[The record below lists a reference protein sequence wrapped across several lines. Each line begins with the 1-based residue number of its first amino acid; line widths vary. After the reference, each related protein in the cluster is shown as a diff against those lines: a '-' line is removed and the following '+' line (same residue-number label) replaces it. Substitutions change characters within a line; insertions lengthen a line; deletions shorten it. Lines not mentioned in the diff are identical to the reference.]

1 MTAPADEPTI
11 ELDGHS
17 LSLSTVRRV
26 ATQPGRRRVVLAA
39 DASARMVASQESKDR
54 IVESGIPIYGVTTG
68 FGDSSGRQISADK
81 AGSLQRNLLRF
92 LRVGT
97 GAIAPDEVIRATMLI
112 RANGAARGHSGIRP
126 APVRLLLALLDQD
139 LLPAIPERGSVG
151 ASGDLAPLSYLAAA
165 LTGEGTVRSQGRSRA
180 AADALRAGGL
190 VPVELG
196 SKEGLAL
203 VNGTSFM
210 AAYVALALAEAKE
223 LAWAAELC
231 TALSTEI
238 RRGSRDQFAAFPHEH
253 KPHPGQVASAAN
265 VHRMLADS
273 RAVVVDADLV
283 GPGSSRELHYQ
294 ELERRI
300 QDPYSIR
307 CAPHVIGVLRD
318 TIAWA
323 EDWVTTEINSSNDNP
338 LFEADTDSVY
348 YSGNFYGG
356 HIAQAAQALS
366 AAVASTADLLDRQL
380 AILVDD
386 KFSFGLTPNLVLPTA
401 ADDAEAGLHHGF
413 KGAQIAASALTAE
426 ALHLTMPVSSFS
438 RSTEAHNQDKVSMG
452 TIAARHA
459 STVVGLAGQV
469 TAIHLLALCQ
479 GADLVGVEQLCGTT
493 RTAHA
498 QVRKR
503 SPLLSTDR
511 PLDEEIESVAALLRA
526 GDLRRAVEQQV
537 RSAVDRHAAPRGSA
551 ELVSRS

>member
-1 MTAPADEPTI
+1 MIASANEPTI

-17 LSLSTVRRV
+17 LSLSAVRRV
-26 ATQPGRRRVVLAA
+26 ATQPGERRVVLAA
-39 DASARMVASQESKDR
+39 DATARMVASQESKDR
-54 IVESGIPIYGVTTG
+54 IVGSGIPIYGVTTG
-68 FGDSSGRQISADK
+68 FGDSSDRQISADK
-81 AGSLQRNLLRF
+81 AVALQRNLLRF

-97 GAIAPDEVIRATMLI
+97 GAVAPDEVVRATMLI
-112 RANGAARGHSGIRP
+112 RANSAARGHSGIRP
-126 APVRLLLALLDQD
+126 GPIHLLLALLERD

-165 LTGEGTVRSQGRSRA
+165 LTGEGTVRCQGRSLDA
-180 AADALRAGGL
+180 AEAMHAGGL

-210 AAYVALALAEAKE
+210 AAYLALALAEATE

-238 RRGSRDQFAAFPHEH
+238 RRGSLDQFAAFSHEH
-253 KPHPGQVASAAN
+253 KPHPGQVISAAN
-265 VHRMLADS
+265 VHRMLAGS
-273 RAVVVDADLV
+273 RAVVADADLV
-283 GPGSSRELHYQ
+283 GPGSSEERRYQ

-338 LFEADTDSVY
+338 LFEAGTDAVY
-348 YSGNFYGG
+348 YGGNFYGG

-386 KFSFGLTPNLVLPTA
+386 KFSIGLTPNLVMPTEA
-401 ADDAEAGLHHGF
+401 GDADAGLHHGF

-459 STVVGLAGQV
+459 RTVVRLAGQV
-469 TAIHLLALCQ
+469 TAIHLMALCQ
-479 GADLVGVEQLCGTT
+479 GADLVGVEQLGATT
-493 RTAHA
+493 RAAHTY
-498 QVRKR
+498 VRKF
-503 SPLLSTDR
+503 SPSVSADR
-511 PLDEEIESVAALLRA
+511 PLDGEIESVAALLGA
-526 GDLRRAVEQQV
+526 GDLRRAVERQ
-537 RSAVDRHAAPRGSA
+537 A
-551 ELVSRS
+551 

>member
-1 MTAPADEPTI
+1 MIAPANQPMI

-17 LSLSTVRRV
+17 LSLSAVRRV

-81 AGSLQRNLLRF
+81 AADLQRNLLRF

-112 RANGAARGHSGIRP
+112 RANSAARGHSGIRP
-126 APVRLLLALLDQD
+126 APVRLILALLEQD

-165 LTGEGTVRSQGRSRA
+165 LTGEGTLHYQGRPLDA
-180 AADALRAGGL
+180 AEAMHAGGL

-210 AAYVALALAEAKE
+210 AAYTALALAEARE

-253 KPHPGQVASAAN
+253 KPHPGQVISAAN

-283 GPGSSRELHYQ
+283 GPGSSQECRYQ
-294 ELERRI
+294 ELDRRI

-338 LFEADTDSVY
+338 LFEADTDAVY

-386 KFSFGLTPNLVLPTA
+386 KFSFGLTPNLVMPTA
-401 ADDAEAGLHHGF
+401 ADDADAGLHHGF

-426 ALHLTMPVSSFS
+426 ALHLTMPISSFS

-459 STVVGLAGQV
+459 RTVVELASQV
-469 TAIHLLALCQ
+469 TAIHLIALCQ
-479 GADLVGVEQLCGTT
+479 GADLVGVDQLCGTT
-493 RTAHA
+493 RAVHA
-498 QVRKR
+498 RVRKL
-503 SPLLSTDR
+503 SPLLSADR
-511 PLDEEIESVAALLRA
+511 PLDAEIESMAALLRA
-526 GDLRRAVEQQV
+526 GDLRRAVEQQ
-537 RSAVDRHAAPRGSA
+537 A
-551 ELVSRS
+551 